1 MADVITNYLKQE
13 ENFLVATKPVKLV
26 INLDDYKLDH
36 NLTIDEENKKI
47 NVESLVSTAEFEDK
61 IFNVVLDYPASI
73 WFSGTDEEPG
83 YEKTD
88 TTIEV
93 SYGAGETVLEVTMAE
108 ENIEEQV
115 KYVERLLGGKE
126 IYKDTT
132 HLYNKLA
139 EVYFPVSD
147 ADSVHFEVLLSQVLR
162 DKGDISQPARLGK
175 TWNPTMTNIKDIVFK
190 SNFMSGLAFEDINK
204 ATKTGL
210 TTEDEPEPS
219 VIEKLM
225 RGTLE

>member
-1 MADVITNYLKQE
+1 MADPITNYLKQE
-13 ENFLVATKPVKLV
+13 ENFLIASKPLKLV
-26 INLDDYKLDH
+26 ISLDDYTLDYDLVI
-36 NLTIDEENKKI
+36 NDENKQI
-47 NVESLVSTAEFEDK
+47 EAEALVSRAEFDDK
-61 IFNVVLDYPASI
+61 IFNVILDYPVYI
-73 WFSGTDEEPG
+73 WFGNGMEEG
-83 YEKTD
+83 YEKTE
-88 TTIEV
+88 TTIELN
-93 SYGAGETVLEVTMAE
+93 YGEGETILEVTMAE

-126 IYKDTT
+126 IYKDAT
-132 HLYNKLA
+132 HLYNKLS

-147 ADSVHFEVLLSQVLR
+147 ADSVHFEILLSNVLR
-162 DKGDISQPARLGK
+162 DKNDISQPARLGK
-175 TWNPTMTNIKDIVFK
+175 TWNPTMVNIKDIVFK

-210 TTEDEPEPS
+210 TTEKEPEPS